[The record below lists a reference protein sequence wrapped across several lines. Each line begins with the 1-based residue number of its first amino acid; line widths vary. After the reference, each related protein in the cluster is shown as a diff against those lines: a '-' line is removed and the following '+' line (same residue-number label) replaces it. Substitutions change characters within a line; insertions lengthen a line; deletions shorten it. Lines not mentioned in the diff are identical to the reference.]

1 MNGGPPPAGL
11 TPRDAAPEGCRG
23 CGSLAVWDSRAG
35 CLPRW
40 HAVCP
45 GRAQGAGEV
54 LPEEGLQLG
63 GCIAG
68 RRGLLPSGP
77 TLRRAPRL
85 RSGWR
90 GASLCLRAGPHTTL
104 LPLLLAILTLALLP
118 RWRWGRCPRPWR
130 LEPALAVLVTDELG
144 AQPSGDGVTAV
155 LKMCDAAGIKL
166 WSSLGLS

>member
-54 LPEEGLQLG
+54 RPEEGLQLG
-63 GCIAG
+63 GLH
-68 RRGLLPSGP
+68 RREEGA
-77 TLRRAPRL
+77 APF
-85 RSGWR
+85 
-90 GASLCLRAGPHTTL
+90 GPHPAQST
-104 LPLLLAILTLALLP
+104 PAPQRMAGCQP
-118 RWRWGRCPRPWR
+118 VPQGRPTHDPSPPPFRDPHPG
-130 LEPALAVLVTDELG
+130 PAPPLAVGPVPAAMAAG
-144 AQPSGDGVTAV
+144 ACAGCAGDGRARS
-155 LKMCDAAGIKL
+155 AAFG
-166 WSSLGLS
+166 